1 MWMNPADVYQ
11 YDGLYQLVQ
20 VWYGAD
26 ATEPGSIT
34 NYNSLQDYDLDR
46 MGNPLAVT
54 EDSDTTDYGP
64 HNGSQLTNALNQYEE
79 VDEEPIGYDLRGNVL
94 ADPNSVYTY
103 DILNR
108 QTTVSNTNGL
118 TEYIYDARGRRVA
131 KVQDSSTT
139 HFIYDTS
146 YRVIEERNSSETL
159 VAASTYGQGMDEPLT
174 MERDSQTNYYHRDAL
189 GSITEVSNSSGSIV
203 ERYEYDVYGQVT
215 IFDGSYVTQT
225 TSAIGNPYL
234 FTARR
239 FDPESGNYYYRAR
252 VYSPELGRFL
262 SMDPLGFDSGDY
274 NLYRYALNNPTNLT
288 DPTGEFP
295 ILAWLVKA
303 SIEAVVDGLMQA
315 TINYY
320 FDPNISTVAQAFESI
335 DLRQVGVAFV
345 SGLLPGGDVFRSV
358 AGAVGDVLLNYLD
371 ALENCQEYTP
381 EQALGDFTTSF
392 TVELIGSFVGDAV
405 VKYGKDAV
413 AAGLRKLGFD
423 ELAEKLLRNADET
436 LEEASEALVGPGHI
450 NPKGFVYT
458 SDLSPNDPRIIQKQ
472 STLNETYPQSRF
484 VSETSLDT
492 VPIPF
497 AQRDS
502 VDPKFIIRERQRP
515 KSNGHNHNDAPKRE

>member
-131 KVQDSSTT
+131 KVQDSATT

-159 VAASTYGQGMDEPLT
+159 LATYTYGQGMDEPLT
-174 MERDSQTNYYHRDAL
+174 MERDSQTYYYHRDAL

-203 ERYEYDVYGQVT
+203 ERYEYDVYGEVT

-225 TSAIGNPYL
+225 TSTIGNPYL

-262 SMDPLGFDSGDY
+262 SLDPLGFDSGD
-274 NLYRYALNNPTNLT
+274 
-288 DPTGEFP
+288 
-295 ILAWLVKA
+295 
-303 SIEAVVDGLMQA
+303 
-315 TINYY
+315 
-320 FDPNISTVAQAFESI
+320 
-335 DLRQVGVAFV
+335 
-345 SGLLPGGDVFRSV
+345 
-358 AGAVGDVLLNYLD
+358 
-371 ALENCQEYTP
+371 
-381 EQALGDFTTSF
+381 
-392 TVELIGSFVGDAV
+392 
-405 VKYGKDAV
+405 
-413 AAGLRKLGFD
+413 
-423 ELAEKLLRNADET
+423 
-436 LEEASEALVGPGHI
+436 
-450 NPKGFVYT
+450 
-458 SDLSPNDPRIIQKQ
+458 
-472 STLNETYPQSRF
+472 
-484 VSETSLDT
+484 
-492 VPIPF
+492 
-497 AQRDS
+497 
-502 VDPKFIIRERQRP
+502 
-515 KSNGHNHNDAPKRE
+515 